1 MKPQRTFNDLSQL
14 GKLKIEP
21 GREVPRPA
29 VPVRP
34 AVRSATGKD
43 PHELFASMAG
53 LGTGTPAKRTAGR
66 GVVRPTSAAVP
77 SVPSQEFENLRK
89 ERDKAVASAEAG
101 AEERKKLQAEK
112 DALLQR
118 VAALEES
125 LEKRPDERQVANL
138 REENERL
145 AAWLDSARKQLAA
158 KQDEIDAE
166 VKRLQGELDATKR
179 ALEAEQAKQ
188 RGMLLS
194 MPAGV
199 EEVFPGETRE
209 QVIETL
215 RYARDRALDMGCD
228 RGVNL
233 LSHVLAVNT
242 PTGELQRRAEE
253 VEQILR
259 DAGKTISNTSLR
271 ALEKLGFTRISTNKH
286 HKLRWGNVTITLAV
300 TPSDYRSVE
309 NMVSDICRRV
319 F

>member
-1 MKPQRTFNDLSQL
+1 MKPTRTFNDLSQL

-21 GREVPRPA
+21 GREPPRTA
-29 VPVRP
+29 VPARP
-34 AVRSATGKD
+34 AVRSVSAKD

-53 LGTGTPAKRTAGR
+53 LGTATPAKRTAGR
-66 GVVRPTSAAVP
+66 GVVRPTSSAAAA
-77 SVPSQEFENLRK
+77 PSQELETFRE
-89 ERDKAVASAEAG
+89 ERDKAVAAAEAKT
-101 AEERKKLQAEK
+101 AEIQKLQEENAT
-112 DALLQR
+112 LLQR
-118 VAALEES
+118 IASLEES
-125 LEKRPDERQVANL
+125 LANRPDELQVAKL
-138 REENERL
+138 REENEQL
-145 AAWLDSARKQLAA
+145 ASWLDSARKQLAA
-158 KQDEIDAE
+158 KQEGIDED
-166 VKRLQGELDATKR
+166 VKRLQQEVDTQKQT
-179 ALEAEQAKQ
+179 LEGEQAKQ
-188 RGMLLS
+188 RGTLLS

-215 RYARDRALDMGCD
+215 RYARDRALDKGCD
-228 RGVNL
+228 RGANL
-233 LSHVLAVNT
+233 LSHVLAVNS

-259 DAGKTISNTSLR
+259 DAGKSISNSALR

>member
-1 MKPQRTFNDLSQL
+1 MKPTRTINDLSQL
-14 GKLKIEP
+14 GKLKIETV
-21 GREVPRPA
+21 REPPRPA
-29 VPVRP
+29 VSARP
-34 AVRSATGKD
+34 ASRSVSAKD
-43 PHELFASMAG
+43 PRELFASMAG
-53 LGTGTPAKRTAGR
+53 LGAAASAKRTAGR
-66 GVVRPTSAAVP
+66 GVVRPASAVAA
-77 SVPSQEFENLRK
+77 SVPLKEMETLRE
-89 ERDKAVASAEAG
+89 ERDKAAALAGEKAAEIQRVR
-101 AEERKKLQAEK
+101 EENA
-112 DALLQR
+112 ALLRR
-118 VAALEES
+118 VEALEES
-125 LEKRPDERQVANL
+125 LKARPDEGEVAKL

-145 AAWLDSARKQLAA
+145 AVWLDSARKQLAA
-158 KQDEIDAE
+158 KQDVIDEE
-166 VKRLQGELDATKR
+166 VKRLQGELDAAKR
-179 ALEAEQAKQ
+179 TLETEQAKQ
-188 RGMLLS
+188 RGMLLA
-194 MPAGV
+194 MPSGV

-253 VEQILR
+253 VEKILR
-259 DAGKTISNTSLR
+259 DAGKSVSNSALR
-271 ALEKLGFTRISTNKH
+271 ALEKLGFTRVSTNKH